1 MLAWIFYQMSE
12 NSLQISIDGPKTDPI
27 YPIYQ
32 SNKEFA
38 DVKVRALL
46 QNWVMI
52 VLYSPVLMVGGAIT
66 EFGLLNPSGITESW
80 SK

>member
-1 MLAWIFYQMSE
+1 MPE
-12 NSLQISIDGPKTDPI
+12 NSLQISIDGPRMYFT
-27 YPIYQ
+27 YQ
-32 SNKEFA
+32 NNKEFT

-52 VLYSPVLMVGGAIT
+52 VFYSPMLMVGGAIT
-66 EFGLLNPSGITESW
+66 EFGLLNPSEITESW